1 VPIKLIENQIVLFNK
16 MRDIRQI
23 KHLFSRAGFGMR
35 FEDLKKY
42 KNTSINKAV
51 KELFENSD
59 NDDPITIV
67 TESADIM
74 MFAKAD
80 ADTKKKLFQMERE
93 QEKNLNVGWIT
104 KMSTTDAVLRE
115 KMTLFWSNHFSC
127 RDGKATYIQQ
137 LNNIQRANALGNFRT
152 LLIQVSQSPAMLLF
166 LNNQQNHKGHPNEN
180 FARELMELF
189 TIGRGNYTE
198 QDIKE
203 SARAFTGWGFDKDGI
218 FKMRPFLHDAGAK
231 TFMSKTGNFQGE
243 DIIDIILSKKQT
255 AHFISTKLYKY
266 LVNEIPDDAHINAMA
281 DVLFNAGYEIK
292 PLLEFVFNADWFY
305 DDKNTGNLIKSPI
318 DFIVG
323 LNRQFYVT
331 YQKPDVLLLF
341 QRALGQELF
350 YPPNVAGW
358 PGGRNWID
366 SSSLMYRLKIASTV
380 LDQGLID
387 FTGKTDPEDEAFL
400 ATVRNQQHVV
410 NTRVKA
416 EPDWDKFFNDIPKDM
431 SKLEIAQ
438 FLLEPSL
445 NDNIKNTVNGD
456 NDLKILVVELAST
469 PEYQLY

>member
-1 VPIKLIENQIVLFNK
+1 MKDIK
-16 MRDIRQI
+16 QI
-23 KHLFSRAGFGMR
+23 KHLFARAGFGMR

-42 KNTSINKAV
+42 KNASINKAV
-51 KELFENSD
+51 KNLFENSD
-59 NDDPITIV
+59 NDDPIAIV
-67 TESADIM
+67 TQTVDDM
-74 MFAKAD
+74 MLAKAD
-80 ADTKKKLFQMERE
+80 ADTKKKFFQMERE
-93 QEKNLNVGWIT
+93 QEKNLNIGWIT
-104 KMSTTDAVLRE
+104 KMSTTDAILRE

-127 RDGKATYIQQ
+127 RDGKAVYIQQ
-137 LNNIQRANALGNFRT
+137 LNNIQRTNALDNFRT

-198 QDIKE
+198 QDVKE
-203 SARAFTGWGFDKDGI
+203 SARAFTGWGFDKDGT
-218 FKMRPFLHDAGAK
+218 FKMRPFFHDTGVK
-231 TFMSKTGNFQGE
+231 TFMGKTGNFQGE
-243 DIIDIILSKKQT
+243 DIIDILLSKKQT
-255 AHFISTKLYKY
+255 ARFISTKLYKY
-266 LVNEIPDDAHINAMA
+266 LVNEIPDNAHINAMT
-281 DVLFNAGYEIK
+281 DVFFNANYEIK
-292 PLLEFVFNADWFY
+292 PLLEFVFTADWFY
-305 DDKNTGNLIKSPI
+305 DDKNTGNLIKSPV

-331 YQKPDVLLLF
+331 YQKPEALLLF

-410 NTRVKA
+410 NTRVQTD
-416 EPDWDKFFNDIPKDM
+416 PDWDKFFSDIPKDM
-431 SKLEIAQ
+431 SKVEIAQ
-438 FLLEPSL
+438 FLLEPPL
-445 NDNIKNTVNGD
+445 NGTVQNTVNED
-456 NDLKILVVELAST
+456 NDLKIMVVELVST